1 VASVLRTVSRR
12 GFRRGLLGGSRTWL
26 ILGISAAGLRVMTR
40 LFSDKPEV
48 VYSAKLHPGEVL
60 RITALPPESR

>member
-1 VASVLRTVSRR
+1 MATVLRTLSRR

-26 ILGISAAGLRVMTR
+26 ILGITAAGLRVMTR
-40 LFSDKPEV
+40 LLSDKPEV

>member
-1 VASVLRTVSRR
+1 MGTFLRRLAR
-12 GFRRGLLGGSRTWL
+12 GGFRRGLLGGSRTWL
-26 ILGISAAGLRVMTR
+26 ILGITATGLRVMTR
-40 LFSDKPEV
+40 LLANKPEV